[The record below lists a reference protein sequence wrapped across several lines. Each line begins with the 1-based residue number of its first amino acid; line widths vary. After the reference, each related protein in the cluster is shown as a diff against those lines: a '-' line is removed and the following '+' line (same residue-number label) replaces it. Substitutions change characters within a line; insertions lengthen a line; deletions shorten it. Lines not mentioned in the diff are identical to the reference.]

1 MKKNRIMRRVFT
13 LAIVGLFFMV
23 PTVVMAGGQ
32 AENTSATDAGA
43 EADSIAGPGAE
54 QSLSE
59 DDKFE
64 TAQDLK
70 VYAQSSEIS
79 TEAAQKS
86 IELADTDGDGV
97 LSLTVDRAVEIAMHN
112 NLQIKSSAIDTRI
125 KERKADYAWNRF
137 VPSVQVS
144 GTLGRMN
151 EDQSSSFMVPDPTSE
166 VPPQS
171 GSGVYDRFMYSEVD
185 LPQWSVSAGLDMSL
199 TLNLAMFN
207 GIRATKLDYQAGRI
221 SYKQAQQQVAR
232 NVKKSFYNLLLMQ
245 ENRQL
250 MVENIDAAER
260 RYEQA
265 QINYEN
271 GLVPELTV
279 LNAQVAYENLKPQ
292 LKSIDLGYRQAIQGF
307 KMTLGVSL
315 DRELELE
322 GSIDAEPVTVD
333 AEELI
338 DKHLADRLDVQSLL
352 NAITS
357 LNNQVKATKLQ
368 AFTPSLILG
377 YNMDP
382 SFSGDPWD
390 DPWFDDISND
400 WNQRSGMFRMTIAM
414 SLDSLLPFSQAQVGL
429 RELEDNILK
438 TRIGLMQT
446 LEGAELEIEST
457 VQQLEKSRDTI
468 NTLQLNVERA
478 RRAYEMAEEAYN
490 AGSQELLEVQNA
502 EIELKQARL
511 EVLKEKYNY
520 LSALIDLEYQL
531 NTSIEKLSEE

>member
-1 MKKNRIMRRVFT
+1 MMKNRIMKTFGIITAAVMLCVST
-13 LAIVGLFFMV
+13 A
-23 PTVVMAGGQ
+23 TVLAGGQ
-32 AENTSATDAGA
+32 SEQRTQLDSTQELKEYAGA
-43 EADSIAGPGAE
+43 TELPIAE
-54 QSLSE
+54 Q
-59 DDKFE
+59 E
-64 TAQDLK
+64 TATGSVQDL
-70 VYAQSSEIS
+70 EIDES
-79 TEAAQKS
+79 GT
-86 IELADTDGDGV
+86 
-97 LSLTVDRAVEIAMHN
+97 LTLDVDRAVKVALNN
-112 NLQIKSSAIDTRI
+112 NLQLKSTLIDTRI

-137 VPSVQVS
+137 IPSVQVS

-151 EDQSSSFMVPDPTSE
+151 AEQSVSGLAPPTPNPINETVYPDVIYFEEDIS
-166 VPPQS
+166 
-171 GSGVYDRFMYSEVD
+171 
-185 LPQWSVSAGLDMSL
+185 QWSVSAGLDMSL
-199 TLNLAMFN
+199 TLNMAMFN
-207 GIRATKLDYQAGRI
+207 GSRATQLDYQGGRI
-221 SYKQAQQQVAR
+221 SLEQAQQQVER
-232 NVKKSFYNLLLMQ
+232 DVKKSFYNLLLMQ
-245 ENRQL
+245 ENRAL

-307 KMTLGVSL
+307 KMTLGIPL
-315 DRELELE
+315 DREIELE

-333 AEELI
+333 AEKLI
-338 DKHLADRLDVQSLL
+338 DEHLTDRLDIQSML

-357 LNNQVKATKLQ
+357 LNNQVEATKLQ

-382 SFSGDPWD
+382 SFSGDPWS

-414 SLDSLLPFSQAQVGL
+414 SLESLLPFSQTQVGL
-429 RELEDNILK
+429 RELEDNLQK
-438 TRIGLMQT
+438 TRIGLMQSI
-446 LEGAELEIEST
+446 EGAQLEIDST

-468 NTLQLNVERA
+468 DTLQLNVERA

-502 EIELKQARL
+502 EIELKQAQL
-511 EVLKEKYNY
+511 EVLKEKYTY

-531 NTSIEKLSEE
+531 NTSIEKLTEE